1 LNSRPI
7 LPALAVIQSPSVQ
20 FLIGKFRLSITSQ
33 KKALFSSPQLEEAAR
48 LLSTTATASGGLVK
62 MNVRRS
68 RAACPFFPANTAA
81 DLASR
86 CPR

>member
-7 LPALAVIQSPSVQ
+7 LPALAVIQSPSIQ
-20 FLIGKFRLSITSQ
+20 FLIGKSRLSITVQ
-33 KKALFSSPQLEEAAR
+33 KKALSSSPQLEEAASR
-48 LLSTTATASGGLVK
+48 PSATATASGGLLKV
-62 MNVRRS
+62 NVRRS
-68 RAACPFFPANTAA
+68 RAACPFFPANAAA